1 MFQKDFKNK
10 GELRFPF
17 FLSPTLEL
25 IPHKQSFV
33 LSWIN
38 SSGEKVQ
45 KIADSRELLAIKILT
60 DEYSYATLWQEGLR
74 PTQINSLLIAGSRLG
89 FLMPEQSKLS
99 RFSGD
104 KRITSDAFTIQW
116 HITNDCDLACSH
128 CYDRTKRSPLTMAQ
142 GLKVLDD
149 LVDFCNQKKVRGHV
163 CFSGGNPFLFPYFE
177 ALYREA
183 VLRGFST
190 SILGNPVTQEKLQN
204 IINIQKPNYYQVS
217 LEGLETHNDL
227 IRGKGY
233 FQKVL
238 HFLTLLRTL
247 NVESAVMLTLTK
259 DNLGQVLELADFLKD
274 TADYFTYNRLS
285 AVGEGAALAAVSPEE
300 YRHFV
305 YQYIAAAKNNRI
317 IGFKDNLINI
327 ALEEQGA
334 ALFDGCTGFG
344 CGAAFNFIAILP
356 DGQVDA
362 CRKFPSPLGNINEQ
376 SLQEIYDSPTAA
388 KYRAG
393 SAMCNSC
400 QLKSNCGGCLSSVFS
415 QQGNIFEDKDQYCW
429 KSNK

>member
-1 MFQKDFKNK
+1 MFKKDLKNK

-17 FLSPTLEL
+17 LLSPTLEV
-25 IPHKQSFV
+25 IADKQSFV
-33 LSWIN
+33 ISWIN

-45 KIADSRELLAIKILT
+45 KVADSRELLAIKILT
-60 DEYSYATLWQEGLR
+60 DEHSYATLWQEGLR
-74 PTQINSLLIAGSRLG
+74 PAQINSLLIEGAKTG
-89 FLMPEQSKLS
+89 FLIPENSELTRLS
-99 RFSGD
+99 GNNM
-104 KRITSDAFTIQW
+104 ITTDAFTIQW

-142 GLKVLDD
+142 GLKVLED
-149 LVDFCNQKKVRGHV
+149 LVDFCNQKNVRGHV
-163 CFSGGNPFLFPYFE
+163 CFSGGNPFLFPHFE
-177 ALYREA
+177 ELYREA
-183 VLRGFST
+183 ALRGFST
-190 SILGNPVTQEKLQN
+190 SILGNPVKQEKLQN

-227 IRGKGY
+227 IRGEGY
-233 FQKVL
+233 FQRVL
-238 HFLTLLRTL
+238 HFLALLREL
-247 NVESAVMLTLTK
+247 KVDSAVMLTLTR
-259 DNLGQVLELADFLKD
+259 DNLDQVLLLANFLQDK
-274 TADYFTYNRLS
+274 ADYFTYNRLS
-285 AVGEGAALAAVSPEE
+285 VVGEGSALAAVSPEE
-300 YRHFV
+300 YRLFI
-305 YQYIAAAKNNRI
+305 YKYIEAAKNNRI

-362 CRKFPSPLGNINEQ
+362 CRKFPSPLGNINER

-400 QLKSNCGGCLSSVFS
+400 RLKSNCGGCLSSVFS
-415 QQGNIFEDKDQYCW
+415 QQGNIFEGKDPYCW
-429 KSNK
+429 L